1 MKTWNAKPDEV
12 ERKWWIIDAAGM
24 RVGRLATQI
33 ATLLRGKHKPEFTP
47 YMDAGDF
54 VVVVNTDKMELTG
67 TKWND
72 KRYYRHSRYF
82 GSMKEKTAAQ
92 MKEDDSTFVL
102 SEAVR
107 GMLPTNKLSRHLILK
122 MKAFKGGD
130 HTHGAQRP
138 IPYNIQP
145 KKS

>member
-12 ERKWWIIDAAGM
+12 ERKWWIVDASGM